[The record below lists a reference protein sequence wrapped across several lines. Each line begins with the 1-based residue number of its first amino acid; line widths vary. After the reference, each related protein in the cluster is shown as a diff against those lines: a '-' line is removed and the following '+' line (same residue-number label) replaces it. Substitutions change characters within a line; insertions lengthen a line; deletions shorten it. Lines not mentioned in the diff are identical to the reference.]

1 MLYLHRDGLA
11 ECSIF
16 TTASPG
22 IAINRLREVGGIVC
36 EVLHKFSE
44 SKVLPLPRNSG
55 GCIFNLHRILPDED
69 LPKENDH
76 ISVSFLEKII
86 KFYRRKSIDILT
98 LDEALLMTSEDS
110 TRPYVCFTFDDGY
123 RDNATLAL
131 PLFRKYSSP
140 MTIFVTSATLDRGM
154 EDYWWGQL
162 RHVVMENDEL
172 EGEELNAKLP
182 ARTKMEKG
190 TAYNHVAML
199 IKTGA
204 LACERAQS
212 FFSRYGVTAGEA
224 RIETACRRTT

>member
-1 MLYLHRDGLA
+1 
-11 ECSIF
+11 
-16 TTASPG
+16 
-22 IAINRLREVGGIVC
+22 
-36 EVLHKFSE
+36 
-44 SKVLPLPRNSG
+44 
-55 GCIFNLHRILPDED
+55 
-69 LPKENDH
+69 
-76 ISVSFLEKII
+76 
-86 KFYRRKSIDILT
+86 LT
-98 LDEALLMTSEDS
+98 LDEALLVTSQDS
-110 TRPYVCFTFDDGY
+110 TRPYVCFTFDDRY

-190 TAYNHVAML
+190 TAYVAML

-204 LACERAQS
+204 LPCERAQL
-212 FFSRYGVTAGEA
+212 FFSCYGVTAGEA
-224 RIETACRRTT
+224 LNRGCLSEDDLRVLARTEPLVQIGAHSASHAPLAMLDAKVAENDIVMNKLRLESVTCREVCHFACPYGTDAAVRYENLSWYVLRALCQV